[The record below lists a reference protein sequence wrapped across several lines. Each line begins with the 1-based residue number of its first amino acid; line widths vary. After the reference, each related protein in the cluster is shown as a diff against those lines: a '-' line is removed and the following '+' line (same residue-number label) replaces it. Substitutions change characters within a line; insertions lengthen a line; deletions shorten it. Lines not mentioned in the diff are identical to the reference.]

1 MSPITADDSSISLE
15 EIAERLPQEKRIL
28 IAAHENPD
36 GDALGCVA
44 ALSLLA
50 DKLGIENSVYLP
62 GEGSFPPEYEFL
74 PGLEGVLRGDFPAL
88 EGNTTAYILD
98 CASTGRL
105 SKSGLECAGACINI
119 DHHQDNTRFGSHNHI
134 DPEAASTTE
143 LLYRII
149 KIGGLPLDAEI
160 ATALYVGLVT
170 DTGRFQYAN
179 TSPAAHRMAAELQE
193 AGVDVNAVYRR
204 LYENVP
210 LPKVLLRA
218 RALGRLELR
227 LGGALAVSWLLS
239 QDFKDVGAD
248 ESYGEGI
255 IDGLR
260 AIRGVKIAA
269 LIREQSNNGTVV
281 LKGSLRSTD
290 GSVNVA
296 NIAHLFGGGGHVL
309 AAGFSADSG
318 IPELLDRL
326 EQEVKARL

>member
-1 MSPITADDSSISLE
+1 MTPGAADGNFISLE
-15 EIAERLPQEKRIL
+15 EIARRLPHENRIL

-36 GDALGCVA
+36 GDALGCVG
-44 ALSLLA
+44 ALTLLA
-50 DKLGIENSVYLP
+50 RRLGVEHCAYLP
-62 GEGSFPPEYEFL
+62 GDGSFPPEYEFL
-74 PGLEGVLRGDFPAL
+74 PGLDDVLRGDFPSL
-88 EGNTTAYILD
+88 EKGTTAYILD

-105 SKSGLECAGACINI
+105 SKSGLDCAGACINI
-119 DHHQDNTRFGSHNHI
+119 DHHQDNTRFGTHNHV
-134 DPEAASTTE
+134 DPDAASTTE

-149 KIGGLPLDAEI
+149 KLGGLPLDEEI

-170 DTGRFQYAN
+170 DTGRFQYGN

-193 AGVDVNAVYRR
+193 AGADVNAVYRH

-210 LPKVLLRA
+210 LAKVLLRA
-218 RALGRLELR
+218 RALSRLELR
-227 LGGALAVSWLLS
+227 LGGALAFSWLLTE
-239 QDFKDVGAD
+239 DFQELGAD

-255 IDGLR
+255 IDDIR

-269 LIREQSNNGTVV
+269 LIREQGNNGKVV

-296 NIAHLFGGGGHVL
+296 NIAHQFGGGGHVL
-309 AAGFSADSG
+309 AAGFSADSD